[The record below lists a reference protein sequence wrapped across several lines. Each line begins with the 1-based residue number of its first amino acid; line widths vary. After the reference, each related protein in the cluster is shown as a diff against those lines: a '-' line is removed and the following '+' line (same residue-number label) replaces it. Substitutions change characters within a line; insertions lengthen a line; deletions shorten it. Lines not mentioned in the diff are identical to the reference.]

1 MQGRK
6 PKERE
11 QYVVRING
19 KILVEVTRE
28 VYLAWYQSKRQEKYQ
43 RERDEKN
50 GVCSLEEL
58 LEKGDFQQIQI
69 CEEENSEIKSN
80 FQQTQICEEEN
91 SEIKSNFQQTHI
103 KKLNESLESLSEK
116 DFSLIKLLFFSEIAV
131 KDVAEIYGC
140 TPRTIVNRKNRILN
154 ELHQKMEE

>member
-80 FQQTQICEEEN
+80 FQQT
-91 SEIKSNFQQTHI
+91 HI

>member
-1 MQGRK
+1 MKGRK

-11 QYVVRING
+11 HYVVRING

-58 LEKGDFQQIQI
+58 LEKGDFQQLQV
-69 CEEENSEIKSN
+69 
-80 FQQTQICEEEN
+80 CEEEN

-116 DFSLIKLLFFSEIAV
+116 DFSLIKLLFFSDIAV